1 MKEMKIKSILILSIL
16 FSLVLVGLIYASD
29 FLNDSNKQEASDDP
43 YYTFGGYGEL
53 FISGNGSGGVTRSTF
68 REIEALNYEYLTENS
83 DVILIGTV
91 KEILPSKWNS
101 VDGKRPHDS
110 VDEFE
115 WYDMIYTDIVIT
127 ADEYLKNPLPDD
139 EVIVRVFTGTVGNDV
154 STDDYGASFQPDEK
168 VFLYLI
174 EDEWEYTKDLGPD
187 HYFTLGSIQGKLTLT
202 DDGNA
207 VGVHGTISQKELV
220 EMISS

>member
-1 MKEMKIKSILILSIL
+1 MKEIKIKYILALSVL
-16 FSLVLVGLIYASD
+16 FSLVLVGLVYAGG
-29 FLNDSNKQEASDDP
+29 FLNDSSKEEASDNP

-53 FISGNGSGGVTRSTF
+53 FISDNGSDGLIRGSNP
-68 REIEALNYEYLTENS
+68 EIEALSYEYLSENS

-91 KEILPSKWNS
+91 KEILPGKWNT

-110 VDEFE
+110 IDDFE

-127 ADEYLKNPLPDD
+127 ADEYLKNPLPED

-154 STDDYGASFQPDEK
+154 STADYEASFQKGEK

-174 EDEWEYTKDLGPD
+174 EDEWEYTRNLGPD

-207 VGVHGTISQKELV
+207 MGVHGNISQNELV
-220 EMISS
+220 EMI

>member
-1 MKEMKIKSILILSIL
+1 MKEIKIKYILALSVL
-16 FSLVLVGLIYASD
+16 FSLVLVGLVYTGG
-29 FLNDSNKQEASDDP
+29 FLNDSSREEASDNP

-53 FISGNGSGGVTRSTF
+53 FISDNGSDGLIRGSNP
-68 REIEALNYEYLTENS
+68 EIEALSYEYLSENS

-91 KEILPSKWNS
+91 KEILPGKWNT

-110 VDEFE
+110 IDDFE
-115 WYDMIYTDIVIT
+115 WYDMIYTDVVIT
-127 ADEYLKNPLPDD
+127 ADEYLKNPLPED

-154 STDDYGASFQPDEK
+154 STADYEASFQKGEK

-174 EDEWEYTKDLGPD
+174 EDEWEYTKNLGPD

-207 VGVHGTISQKELV
+207 MGVHGNISQNELV
-220 EMISS
+220 EMI

>member
-1 MKEMKIKSILILSIL
+1 VKEMKIKYILALSVL
-16 FSLVLVGLIYASD
+16 FSLVLVGLVYAGG
-29 FLNDSNKQEASDDP
+29 FLNDSSKEEASDNP

-53 FISGNGSGGVTRSTF
+53 FISDNGSDGLIRGSNP
-68 REIEALNYEYLTENS
+68 EIQALSYEYLSENS

-91 KEILPSKWNS
+91 KEILPGKWNT

-110 VDEFE
+110 IDDFE
-115 WYDMIYTDIVIT
+115 WYDMIYTDVVIT
-127 ADEYLKNPLPDD
+127 ADEYLKNPLPED

-154 STDDYGASFQPDEK
+154 STADYEASFQTGEK

-207 VGVHGTISQKELV
+207 MGVHGNISQNELV
-220 EMISS
+220 EMI

>member
-1 MKEMKIKSILILSIL
+1 MKEMKIKSILVLSVL
-16 FSLVLVGLIYASD
+16 FSLVLVGLVYAGG
-29 FLNDSNKQEASDDP
+29 FLNDSNNEVVGDDP
-43 YYTFGGYGEL
+43 YYTYGGYEEL
-53 FISGNGSGGVTRSTF
+53 FISGNGSAGVTRSTF
-68 REIEALNYEYLTENS
+68 REIESLSYEYLTENS

-91 KEILPSKWNS
+91 KEILPGKWNT
-101 VDGKRPHDS
+101 VDGKRPHES

-115 WYDMIYTDIVIT
+115 WYDMIYTDVVIT
-127 ADEYLKNPLPDD
+127 TDEYLKNPLPED
-139 EVIVRVFTGTVGNDV
+139 EVVVRVFTGTVGNDV
-154 STDDYGASFQPDEK
+154 STDDYAASFQIGEK

-187 HYFTLGSIQGKLTLT
+187 HYFTLGLIQGKLTLT

-207 VGVHGTISQKELV
+207 VGVHGTISPNELV

>member
-53 FISGNGSGGVTRSTF
+53 FISDNGSGGLIIGSNPEMEF
-68 REIEALNYEYLTENS
+68 LSYEYLTENS
-83 DVILIGTV
+83 NVILIGTV
-91 KEILPSKWNS
+91 KEILPSKWNT

-110 VDEFE
+110 VDDFE
-115 WYDMIYTDIVIT
+115 WYDMIYTDVVIT
-127 ADEYLKNPLPDD
+127 ADEYSKNPLPDD

-154 STDDYGASFQPDEK
+154 STADYEASFQPDEK

-220 EMISS
+220 EMIS